1 MSNLNISFK
10 QYRTIDLVILAV
22 IMFVFETITAKAAA
36 QWFPDQLYFLS
47 PTVAVVCIVM
57 MRWNGYAA
65 IHAFVGGLAFCFA
78 SGASEKQFIIYCVGN
93 CFALLALL
101 LFKALGKKKIK
112 DKFVFTVLFTLAAFL
127 GAQLGRWLVGLLLGG
142 TPDSIIVFL
151 TTDSLSGLFAVVVV
165 LISRRVDGLF
175 EDQKSYLIR
184 ADAERR
190 RKEGEEFYN
199 S

>member
-10 QYRTIDLVILAV
+10 QYRAIDLTIFAV
-22 IMFVFETITAKAAA
+22 IMLIFETVTAKAAV
-36 QWFPDQLYFLS
+36 QWFPDQLYALS

-57 MRWNGYAA
+57 MRWGPYGA
-65 IHAFVGGLAFCFA
+65 IHALLGGFAFCFA
-78 SGASEKQFIIYCVGN
+78 SGANGKQFIIYCVGN
-93 CFALLALL
+93 CFALAALG
-101 LFKALGKKKIK
+101 LFKLFGKKKIK
-112 DKFVFTVLFTLAAFL
+112 DKFGYTVLFTLAAFL
-127 GAQLGRWLVGLLLGG
+127 GVQLGRWLISLPLGG
-142 TPDSIIVFL
+142 SPDSIIVFL
-151 TTDSLSGLFAVVVV
+151 TTDSLSLLFAVVVV

-190 RKEGEEFYN
+190 RQEGEEFYN